1 MSATFQANIF
11 IVKTFIM
18 NYANNSNF
26 FFWKEKNEDDLK
38 LSHFRTSRQKTTGLM
53 AIDPEKSYYPFPPLA
68 FQCVILKYI
77 LT

>member
-1 MSATFQANIF
+1 MSVTFQANIF

-18 NYANNSNF
+18 NYAKIAI

-38 LSHFRTSRQKTTGLM
+38 LSHFRTSRQKATGSM
-53 AIDPEKSYYPFPPLA
+53 AIDPEKSYYPLPPLA